1 MSMRILS
8 GLMRH
13 RRAGDEE
20 QLSIGQLRMLA
31 MLRERP
37 WSLGDLAQR
46 HHVAPS
52 TMSRTID
59 ALVKRALVA
68 RETDPE
74 DRRLVIVKLTGEGHS
89 AHAAL
94 LREIENRLTSVVEQL
109 DEPERTKL
117 YEGLQVLQQLVVRV
131 AGESGWCGPEQ
142 QRPPKEPEKG
152 ES

>member
-1 MSMRILS
+1 MYAANKDSPTARDCAALLIETLPMSMRILS

-89 AHAAL
+89 AH
-94 LREIENRLTSVVEQL
+94 
-109 DEPERTKL
+109 
-117 YEGLQVLQQLVVRV
+117 
-131 AGESGWCGPEQ
+131 
-142 QRPPKEPEKG
+142 
-152 ES
+152 